1 MENNL
6 PLPLVSVIVPCYNH
20 EKYVTLCIESIMNQT
35 FKDFQLIVIDDGSSD
50 NSPEILKRLQ
60 EKYNFKLIVQQ
71 NIGVSATLNKALKE
85 FALTKYVTFC
95 ASDDYWTLNKLQL
108 QVDFMQL
115 HEDVPM
121 CYGKNHYMDEESKVI
136 KKYDSQNDILKG
148 GWVFDEI
155 FTFILHP
162 AVTYFYK
169 RNLFDEIGYYDPAIY
184 AEDYYMNLK
193 IASKYEIG
201 FIDEYL
207 GYYRVD
213 SNVGKVIRFDKV
225 SDSHLMSIEGYKD
238 HPLYEKAKRLVYL
251 RKFVAFSSYKKH
263 KIRAVQNALKSLSFF
278 FTKPFIYSV
287 VKLVIFWK

>member
-1 MENNL
+1 MENN
-6 PLPLVSVIVPCYNH
+6 LPLVSVIVPCYNH
-20 EKYVTLCIESIMNQT
+20 EKYVTLCIENIMNQSFT
-35 FKDFQLIVIDDGSSD
+35 DFQLIVIDDGSSD
-50 NSPEILKRLQ
+50 ASPEILKKLQ
-60 EKYNFKLIVQQ
+60 EKYKFKLIIQQ
-71 NIGVSATLNKALKE
+71 NKGVSATLNKALKE

-108 QVDFMQL
+108 QVDFMQAN
-115 HEDVPM
+115 EGIPM
-121 CYGKNHYMDEESKVI
+121 CYGKNHNIDEESKI
-136 KKYDSQNDILKG
+136 IEKYDSQNNILKG
-148 GWVFDEI
+148 GWLFDDI

-162 AVTYFYK
+162 PVTYFYK

-213 SNVGKVIRFDKV
+213 SNLGKVIRFDKV
-225 SDSHLMSIEGYKD
+225 SDSHLMAIEGYKD

-251 RKFVAFSSYKKH
+251 RKFEAFCKYSEH
-263 KIRAVQNALKSLSFF
+263 KRRALVNAIKSTGCL
-278 FTKPFIYSV
+278 FTPRYVIACVRFIFV
-287 VKLVIFWK
+287 WK